1 MSEKDK
7 SEALALLNQQLET
20 ERRLVEIYEETS
32 PLILSE
38 SARWLL
44 HMLQMDSRK
53 HIAILT
59 LAADILQ
66 GRRIGYPTRQ
76 ETTIGLEKHMALEA
90 ESIERARKLRAN
102 PLIKENPGLSRLLA
116 TWADDEKHHHTTL
129 QRLRD
134 ERYTR
139 MAPLDAYTQYRRTA
153 LEQLAEEIKKLAS
166 RQ

>member
-7 SEALALLNQQLET
+7 SEALALINQQLET

-32 PLILSE
+32 PLIVSE
-38 SARWLL
+38 SARWFL

-59 LAADILQ
+59 LAAEILR

-76 ETTIGLEKHMALEA
+76 ETTVGLEKHMALEA

-102 PLIKENPGLSRLLA
+102 PLIRENPGLSRLIA
-116 TWADDEKHHHTTL
+116 SWADDESRHHKAL
-129 QRLRD
+129 QRLKD
-134 ERYTR
+134 EKYAP
-139 MAPLDAYTQYRRTA
+139 MDPLDAYTQYRRDA
-153 LEQLAEEIKKLAS
+153 LSYLANEIKRLLG
-166 RQ
+166 